1 MSDPERSPEPTYA
14 AGEDIPG
21 TPGPFPFG
29 LLAAV
34 AGVAALLLG
43 LIAMFAEPLVTYAYW
58 FACLDWLVLSLFAI
72 VRGESAKGIWLGC
85 IGVLAPL
92 ATCVILGSNVLTRI
106 PG

>member
-1 MSDPERSPEPTYA
+1 MSDPERSYG

-21 TPGPFPFG
+21 TPGPFPFD
-29 LLAAV
+29 LLAGF

-43 LIAMFAEPLVTYAYW
+43 LAAMFAEPLVTYAYW

-72 VRGESAKGIWLGC
+72 ARGEQGKGIWLGC

-92 ATCVILGSNVLTRI
+92 ATCVILGSNVLTQF

>member
-1 MSDPERSPEPTYA
+1 MRPDEERSYG

-21 TPGPFPFG
+21 TPRPFPFD
-29 LLAAV
+29 LLAAS

-43 LIAMFAEPLVTYAYW
+43 LVALFAAPLVTFGYW
-58 FACLDWLVLSLFAI
+58 FACVDWLVLSLFA
-72 VRGESAKGIWLGC
+72 VSRGEQGKGIWAGS

-92 ATCVILGSNVLTRI
+92 VTSVILGSNVLTHI